1 MTGRRYF
8 ILAIFGFGIGLAVL
22 FAMYQFQKPDSSL
35 LHNQESGVADIG
47 GDFELIDQNGK
58 LRNTK
63 EFRGKLL
70 MVYFG
75 YTYCPDVCPMAL
87 EHITTALKSLGKDRD
102 KVAVI
107 FVSVDP
113 ARDTVET
120 LKLYSSNFDPNIIM
134 LTGSPAQLE
143 NPMKQYRVYVKK
155 ENKPGMSDYLLN
167 HTSVVYLM
175 GPDGKYR
182 QGFAHSTDPEVIKSI
197 LLRNL
202 SS

>member
-1 MTGRRYF
+1 MANKRYLF
-8 ILAIFGFGIGLAVL
+8 LAIFGFGIGLAVL
-22 FAMYQFQKPDSSL
+22 FSLYHFQKPNSEV
-35 LHNQESGVADIG
+35 LHNQDSGIADIG

-58 LRNTK
+58 LRSTK

-87 EHITTALKSLGKDRD
+87 EHITEALKGLGKDRD
-102 KVAVI
+102 KVAVV

-113 ARDTVET
+113 ERDTIDN

-134 LTGSPAQLE
+134 LTGSNE
-143 NPMKQYRVYVKK
+143 NLANAMKQYRVYVKK

-175 GPDGKYR
+175 GTDGKYL
-182 QGFAHSTDPEVIKSI
+182 QGFAHSTKPEMIKSI

-202 SS
+202 QS

>member
-1 MTGRRYF
+1 MNGKRYL

-22 FAMYQFQKPDSSL
+22 FAMYQFQKPNSAL
-35 LHNQESGVADIG
+35 LHNEESGIANIG
-47 GDFELIDQNGK
+47 GDFELTDQNGK
-58 LRNTK
+58 LRSTK

-87 EHITTALKSLGKDRD
+87 EHITAALKGLGKDRD

-113 ARDTVET
+113 ERDTLET
-120 LKLYSSNFDPNIIM
+120 LKLYSSNFDPNIVM
-134 LTGSPAQLE
+134 LTGSPAQLKKA
-143 NPMKQYRVYVKK
+143 MQQYRVYVKK

-175 GPDGKYR
+175 GADGKYR
-182 QGFAHSTDPEVIKSI
+182 QGFAHSTNPEVIKSI
-197 LLRNL
+197 LLKAL
-202 SS
+202 QP

>member
-1 MTGRRYF
+1 MANKRYL

-22 FAMYQFQKPDSSL
+22 FSMYHFQKPESEVL
-35 LHNQESGVADIG
+35 YNQESGVAEIG
-47 GDFELIDQNGK
+47 GDFSLIDQNGN
-58 LRNTK
+58 LRSTQ

-87 EHITTALKSLGKDRD
+87 EHITEALQGLGKDRD
-102 KVAVI
+102 KVAVV

-113 ARDTVET
+113 DRDTLEN
-120 LKLYSSNFDPNIIM
+120 LKLYSSNFDPNIVM
-134 LTGSPAQLE
+134 LTGSKAQLE
-143 NPMKQYRVYVKK
+143 KAMKQYRVYVKK

-175 GPDGKYR
+175 GADGNYLK
-182 QGFAHSTDPEVIKSI
+182 GFAHSTAPDVIKSI

-202 SS
+202 TP